1 LVVIINREK
10 CWRGSSFDLTIVDL
24 SGRL

>member
-1 LVVIINREK
+1 LVIIISREK
-10 CWRGSSFDLTIVDL
+10 CWRGFSFDLTIVDL